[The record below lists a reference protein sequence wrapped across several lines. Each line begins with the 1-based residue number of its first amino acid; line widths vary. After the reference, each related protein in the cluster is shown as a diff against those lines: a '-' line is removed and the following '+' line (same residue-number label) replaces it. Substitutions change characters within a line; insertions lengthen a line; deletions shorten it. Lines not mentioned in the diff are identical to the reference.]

1 MDLKSRILRIA
12 FALVLAAA
20 VAMQIPSRTGV
31 AVAQDSYGG
40 SGGGG
45 GRTLIQAT
53 VFGLVGYGI
62 YATVTGQ
69 GVPGPDSGLPS
80 DSGNDSQRN
89 PEGPAGPG
97 DPIWDVCNKST
108 DLKQFATTSETAG
121 LKETLRKSDAKY
133 TAFVPTNSAFG
144 ALDPQVLQD
153 LLKEENKAK
162 LADII
167 GFHVV
172 STQYSIEQLKTEAA
186 KGGADGLKLTTITGK
201 TLTVTYEGS
210 VLKVN
215 GTTIAESDVPA
226 TNGVIHPIAAVLMP
240 SE

>member
-1 MDLKSRILRIA
+1 MNLKSRILRIA

-31 AVAQDSYGG
+31 AVADDSYAG

-53 VFGLVGYGI
+53 VFGLVAYGI

-69 GVPGPDSGLPS
+69 GVPGPEATIPG
-80 DSGNDSQRN
+80 
-89 PEGPAGPG
+89 EGTGTGEEPPAQPGPG
-97 DPIWDVCNKST
+97 DPIWDVTNKT
-108 DLKQFATTSETAG
+108 DDLKQFATTSETAG
-121 LKETLRKSDAKY
+121 LKDTLRKAGQY
-133 TAFVPTNSAFG
+133 TAFVPTNNAFG

-153 LLKEENKAK
+153 LMKEENKAK

-167 GFHVV
+167 GFHVIQG
-172 STQYSIEQLKTEAA
+172 SFTIEQLKTEATKA
-186 KGGADGLKLTTITGK
+186 GTDGFKTTTITGK
-201 TLTVTYEGS
+201 TLVITNDGN
-210 VLKVN
+210 LKVN
-215 GTTIAESDVPA
+215 GVTIAESDLPA
-226 TNGVIHPIAAVLMP
+226 TNGMIHPVASVLMP

>member
-1 MDLKSRILRIA
+1 MNLKSRILRIA

-31 AVAQDSYGG
+31 AVADDSYGG

-69 GVPGPDSGLPS
+69 GAPGEVTT
-80 DSGNDSQRN
+80 DSQ
-89 PEGPAGPG
+89 PGEDASPPPTQG
-97 DPIWDVCNKST
+97 DPIWDVCNKT
-108 DLKQFATTSETAG
+108 NDLKQFATTSESAG
-121 LKETLRKSDAKY
+121 YKETLRKSGVQY
-133 TAFVPTNSAFG
+133 TAFVPTNNAFG

-153 LLKEENKAK
+153 LMKEENKVKFAE
-162 LADII
+162 II

-172 STQYSIEQLKTEAA
+172 QGEFKIEALKTEAA
-186 KGGADGLKLTTITGK
+186 KSTEGFKATTITGK
-201 TLTVTYEGS
+201 ILTITNDGG
-210 VLKVN
+210 LKVN
-215 GTTIAESDVPA
+215 GTPMVESDIPA